1 MARLNSGAP
10 PLSPNR
16 RSAVA
21 CENGLERIDGL
32 TVGIGA
38 EREHAAVARVER
50 DEAAGGAGA
59 LVDRLVEVLL
69 AGLLQAEVERGAHRA
84 PGHRVV
90 ARSRALRAARGRRW

>member
-32 TVGIGA
+32 TVG
-38 EREHAAVARVER
+38 
-50 DEAAGGAGA
+50 
-59 LVDRLVEVLL
+59 
-69 AGLLQAEVERGAHRA
+69 
-84 PGHRVV
+84 
-90 ARSRALRAARGRRW
+90 